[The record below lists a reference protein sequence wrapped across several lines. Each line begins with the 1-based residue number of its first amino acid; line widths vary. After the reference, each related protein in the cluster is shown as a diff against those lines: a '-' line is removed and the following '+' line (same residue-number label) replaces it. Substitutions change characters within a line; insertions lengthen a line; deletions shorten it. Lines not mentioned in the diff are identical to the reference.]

1 MKILYVS
8 QHYPPEMGALAGR
21 AAELSRHWALLGHK
35 ASVLTAFPNHPTGV
49 VIPEYRDR
57 FKRLFYREEVDGVD
71 VVRTWLLPYPNR
83 RPIER
88 VLNYGSF
95 CFSASVRGA
104 FLERPDVVIGT
115 SPPLPIAIAGY
126 NVARMK
132 RVPFIFEVRD
142 LWPESLEGVGL
153 GAEHSR
159 IYKTVAAIV
168 RFLYKHSD
176 HIVVVTPAF
185 KEYLNSNWGVPLE
198 KMSIVV
204 NGVETERFAPAP
216 HAPEILREFGVPE
229 GKFVASY
236 IGTMGMAHGLET
248 VLEVAQSLQTSA
260 PEIVLLLVGE
270 GGNREEL
277 VRLARERQLTNVIF
291 TGQQPREKIPAIIS
305 CADVCLALLKN
316 QEVFKTVIPTKMLE
330 FMSCGRPVVLGV
342 GGQAEKIL
350 HEADAGISVEAENT
364 AAIAE
369 AIRTM
374 CGSHELRERF
384 GRNGRAYILAKM
396 SREQTARQY
405 LDVLAKLTGKSAV
418 LQPLPV
424 ASTAQSGEAL

>member
-21 AAELSRHWALLGHK
+21 AAELSRHWALLGHR

-49 VIPEYRDR
+49 VIPEYRDK
-57 FKRLFYREEVDGVD
+57 FNHLFYREQVDGVD

-95 CFSASVRGA
+95 CLSASVRGA

-115 SPPLPIAIAGY
+115 SPPLPIAVAGY
-126 NVARMK
+126 NVARVK

-159 IYKTVAAIV
+159 IYKVVASIV

-185 KEYLNSNWGVPLE
+185 KDYLNSVWGVPME

-204 NGVETERFAPAP
+204 NGVETQRFAPAP
-216 HAPEILREFGVPE
+216 RDPEILRGFGVPD
-229 GKFVASY
+229 GKFIAAY

-248 VLEVAQSLQTSA
+248 VLEVAQQLQRTS
-260 PEIVLLLVGE
+260 PEILLLLVGE

-277 VRLARERQLTNVIF
+277 VRIAAERKLTNVIF
-291 TGQQPREKIPAIIS
+291 TGQQPREKIPAIINS
-305 CADVCLALLKN
+305 SDVCLALLKD

-330 FMSCGRPVVLGV
+330 FMACGRPVVLGV
-342 GGQAEKIL
+342 GGQAERIL
-350 HEADAGISVEAENT
+350 READAGISVEAENP

-374 CGSHELRERF
+374 STNPELRTRF
-384 GRNGRAYILAKM
+384 GCNGRTYILEKM

-405 LDVLAKLTGKSAV
+405 LDVLAKLTGKSAIA
-418 LQPLPV
+418 QPLA
-424 ASTAQSGEAL
+424 ASPARSGEAL